1 MFADITHLL
10 ELRRVPE
17 RTDRRPVST
26 LAFDWLYVALMLLF
40 NLGLSLDIWSHG
52 QFGPD
57 QSVFSEY
64 HMLFYAAIATMGLL
78 LFGTHQMN
86 LRAGYRWANALPVGY
101 GITLLGVLLFGFA
114 GVFDLIGHAL
124 FGFEV
129 GIEALYSP
137 SHFTLLLS
145 GMLIRVGPII
155 AVMTRSKQAEI
166 RNLWG
171 WLPGL
176 IAFAS
181 FIATV
186 SVFALTYA
194 PLGGRP
200 FAMEAFR
207 PIEENLGYM
216 LGIAGTFV
224 QTAVVFGLLMWLM
237 RESRLPFGAITLIF
251 SMMVVLTVFRAG
263 AFSIP
268 VLLIAGLLI
277 DVLYQAIKPNALSRF
292 RMMAFGFIAPLIL
305 WYTYYGLIILT
316 DAGGGT
322 YFTPY
327 LWVGS
332 TLQTGIVG
340 MALGY
345 LMTLHAPMA
354 TKDTKR

>member
-10 ELRRVPE
+10 ELRRVPA
-17 RTDRRPVST
+17 RTGRRPVST

-40 NLGLSLDIWSHG
+40 NVGVSLDVWSHG

-64 HMLFYAAIATMGLL
+64 HMLFYTAIGMMGLL

-86 LRAGYRWANALPVGY
+86 LRAGYSWANALPIGY

-124 FGFEV
+124 WGFEA

-137 SHFTLLLS
+137 SHFTLFLS
-145 GMLIRVGPII
+145 GALIRVGPII
-155 AVMTRSKQAEI
+155 AVITRSKQTEI
-166 RNLWG
+166 RSLWG

-176 IAFAS
+176 ICFAS
-181 FIATV
+181 FTATV
-186 SVFALTYA
+186 SVFALGYA

-207 PIEENLGYM
+207 PLEDNQGYM
-216 LGIAGTFV
+216 LGIAGAFV

-237 RESRLPFGAITLIF
+237 REVRLPFGAITLVF
-251 SMMVVLTVFRAG
+251 SMMAILTVFRAG
-263 AFSIP
+263 GFAMPI
-268 VLLIAGLLI
+268 LITAGLLT
-277 DVLYQAIKPNALSRF
+277 DSLYQVVKPNALSRV

-316 DAGGGT
+316 GAGGGT

-327 LWVGS
+327 LWIGS

-345 LMTLHAPMA
+345 LMTLHAPSTPKEA
-354 TKDTKR
+354 KS